1 MDGGGGSGGDGGGG
15 SGGGD
20 GEGDGGGGARMQQ
33 WTEAARAG
41 VVRGMTR
48 RQEACAKG
56 DRKSVGDDDVPEK
69 RSVVGVGARMVRQ
82 NSGLAYGSWSRTIG
96 KRGQKSHCCR
106 SAVADVDMLGKYQGD
121 QPCCVSPRE
130 SPDWSPSKVLCPLSP
145 ARPVGRAGSWRGGA
159 GNRRQQSQDT
169 LARDRFEASS
179 GREWGQLCTV
189 HCVAAICWHFVD
201 QYPLRAR
208 ACARLCP

>member
-1 MDGGGGSGGDGGGG
+1 
-15 SGGGD
+15 
-20 GEGDGGGGARMQQ
+20 MQQ

-145 ARPVGRAGSWRGGA
+145 AWPCALLAERDLGEAAPATGGSRVKTLSLETGLRRAAAANGDSCA
-159 GNRRQQSQDT
+159 
-169 LARDRFEASS
+169 
-179 GREWGQLCTV
+179 LCTV
-189 HCVAAICWHFVD
+189 SQQFVGTLLTNI
-201 QYPLRAR
+201 P
-208 ACARLCP
+208 CARLCP

>member
-145 ARPVGRAGSWRGGA
+145 ARPCWQSGILARR
-159 GNRRQQSQDT
+159 RRQQ
-169 LARDRFEASS
+169 EAAESRHS
-179 GREWGQLCTV
+179 RSRPV
-189 HCVAAICWHFVD
+189 
-201 QYPLRAR
+201 
-208 ACARLCP
+208 